1 MKMSKVTGFVREA
14 AAMRI
19 ADVTRQHK
27 KEGREE
33 SASVAD
39 HSTNADW
46 PRDAGLENDWL
57 EITPE

>member
-1 MKMSKVTGFVREA
+1 MKMSKVTGFVRET

-19 ADVTRQHK
+19 TDVTRQHK
-27 KEGREE
+27 KEGRE

-46 PRDAGLENDWL
+46 PRDAGPENDWL